1 MKRKIRILPFLD
13 SPSLRVG
20 RAFASRQALS
30 RVSHASLM
38 LALKRHERGDWG
50 EVDPLVWKAND
61 EALWRGSEVV
71 STYEDERRTRFRV
84 ITEPDRSR
92 TRILLDGEGD
102 H

>member
-50 EVDPLVWKAND
+50 EVGPLAWKAND
-61 EALWRGSEVV
+61 EALWKGSEVV
-71 STYEDERRTRFRV
+71 SSYQDEKRNRFRV
-84 ITEPDRSR
+84 ITEADRSK
-92 TRILLDGEGD
+92 TRILLDGEE